1 MDKISVNKLV
11 EEVKSN
17 LPREILV
24 LIAQNCLNKN
34 TDIQTTIKNFE
45 NEVYKYTLKVQ
56 KKVINCTGT
65 LLHTNL
71 GRAQT
76 DIDFNGEST
85 NVEYDIFNNRRGKRN
100 EFLSE
105 SMNLLLGSDDVCFVN
120 NNASSLF
127 ITLKTL
133 KNIYG
138 KKTVIISRGE
148 IIEIGGSYRPVSYT
162 HLRAHET

>member
-65 LLHTNL
+65 
-71 GRAQT
+71 
-76 DIDFNGEST
+76 
-85 NVEYDIFNNRRGKRN
+85 
-100 EFLSE
+100 
-105 SMNLLLGSDDVCFVN
+105 
-120 NNASSLF
+120 
-127 ITLKTL
+127 
-133 KNIYG
+133 
-138 KKTVIISRGE
+138 
-148 IIEIGGSYRPVSYT
+148 VSYT
-162 HLRAHET
+162 HLRAHETG

>member
-56 KKVINCTGT
+56 KSYQLYWDVVTYKPWK
-65 LLHTNL
+65 
-71 GRAQT
+71 
-76 DIDFNGEST
+76 ST
-85 NVEYDIFNNRRGKRN
+85 N
-100 EFLSE
+100 
-105 SMNLLLGSDDVCFVN
+105 
-120 NNASSLF
+120 
-127 ITLKTL
+127 
-133 KNIYG
+133 
-138 KKTVIISRGE
+138 
-148 IIEIGGSYRPVSYT
+148 
-162 HLRAHET
+162 

>member
-65 LLHTNL
+65 CRQLMYYMYCTVFVLVHVKKIP
-71 GRAQT
+71 R
-76 DIDFNGEST
+76 FST
-85 NVEYDIFNNRRGKRN
+85 
-100 EFLSE
+100 
-105 SMNLLLGSDDVCFVN
+105 
-120 NNASSLF
+120 
-127 ITLKTL
+127 
-133 KNIYG
+133 
-138 KKTVIISRGE
+138 
-148 IIEIGGSYRPVSYT
+148 
-162 HLRAHET
+162 

>member
-76 DIDFNGEST
+76 DIDFNGEKVNFTKQQLLHFQSYFA
-85 NVEYDIFNNRRGKRN
+85 NVCQK
-100 EFLSE
+100 
-105 SMNLLLGSDDVCFVN
+105 LLQ
-120 NNASSLF
+120 
-127 ITLKTL
+127 
-133 KNIYG
+133 
-138 KKTVIISRGE
+138 TV
-148 IIEIGGSYRPVSYT
+148 T
-162 HLRAHET
+162 AKL

>member
-56 KKVINCTGT
+56 KKLSTVLGHCYIQT
-65 LLHTNL
+65 LEEHKLILTLMEKVQMSN
-71 GRAQT
+71 T
-76 DIDFNGEST
+76 
-85 NVEYDIFNNRRGKRN
+85 IFLITEEVK
-100 EFLSE
+100 E
-105 SMNLLLGSDDVCFVN
+105 MNS
-120 NNASSLF
+120 
-127 ITLKTL
+127 
-133 KNIYG
+133 
-138 KKTVIISRGE
+138 
-148 IIEIGGSYRPVSYT
+148 
-162 HLRAHET
+162 